1 MNQDPRVIDDFGDEW
16 RRYDYQNFDRLKL
29 EENFQQYFA
38 IFPWHLISKTSEGF
52 DMGCGSGRWA
62 HFVAPRVGLLN
73 CVEPSAAIDVAKKNL
88 AGLQNINYHKETTE
102 ECSIRPGSQDFGYC
116 LGVLHHIP
124 QTEEALLDCAKL
136 LKPGAPM
143 LLYLYYNF
151 ENRPRWFKLLW
162 GLSNILRWGISKLPH
177 GAKKVICEA
186 IAVVVY
192 WPLAKVSLVVS
203 KLGLNNS
210 NLPLV
215 DYAAKPFYQMRNDA
229 LDRFGTR
236 IEQRFSK
243 ADIEG
248 MLMRCGFGDII
259 FSDQRPYWCCVAVKR

>member
-1 MNQDPRVIDDFGDEW
+1 MCI
-16 RRYDYQNFDRLKL
+16 
-29 EENFQQYFA
+29 
-38 IFPWHLISKTSEGF
+38 
-52 DMGCGSGRWA
+52 WA
-62 HFVAPRVGLLN
+62 VGAFVAPRVGLLN

-88 AGLQNINYHKETTE
+88 AGLQNINYYKETTE
-102 ECSIRPGSQDFGYC
+102 ECSIRPGSQDFGYW

-151 ENRPRWFKLLW
+151 ENRPRWFKLVW

-186 IAVVVY
+186 IALIVY
-192 WPLAKVSLVVS
+192 WPLARFSLATQM
-203 KLGLNNS
+203 GLNNS
-210 NLPLV
+210 NLPA
-215 DYAAKPFYQMRNDA
+215 DYTAKPFYQMRNDA
-229 LDRFGTR
+229 LDRFR
-236 IEQRFSK
+236 HRSNKVSK

-248 MLMRCGFGDII
+248 MLVRCGFKDIG
-259 FSDQRPYWCCVAVKR
+259 SPDQRPYWCCVAIKR

>member
-1 MNQDPRVIDDFGDEW
+1 MNQDPKVIDDFGDEW
-16 RRYDYQNFDRLKL
+16 RRYNYQNFDRLKL

-88 AGLQNINYHKETTE
+88 AGLQNINYYKETTE

-151 ENRPRWFKLLW
+151 EN
-162 GLSNILRWGISKLPH
+162 GQMVQ
-177 GAKKVICEA
+177 A
-186 IAVVVY
+186 
-192 WPLAKVSLVVS
+192 SL
-203 KLGLNNS
+203 
-210 NLPLV
+210 
-215 DYAAKPFYQMRNDA
+215 
-229 LDRFGTR
+229 
-236 IEQRFSK
+236 
-243 ADIEG
+243 
-248 MLMRCGFGDII
+248 GDIQYFTLRDFKI
-259 FSDQRPYWCCVAVKR
+259 TKWRQKSYLRGHSTNRLLAVGQILIGRL